1 MPLSGADPGFQVR
14 GGGAYLKNL
23 RRAEGGA
30 KNFGVFRVKNHDFTP
45 KNHILSNF
53 RQRLKIIIIQTQ
65 TKRSVYSNIKLF
77 VRMDII
83 LRIFTVTLILFSIYI
98 SGIVPNIY

>member
-1 MPLSGADPGFQVR
+1 M
-14 GGGAYLKNL
+14 
-23 RRAEGGA
+23 
-30 KNFGVFRVKNHDFTP
+30 FRFSKFH
-45 KNHILSNF
+45 HIFLF
-53 RQRLKIIIIQTQ
+53 IQRLKIIIIQTQ